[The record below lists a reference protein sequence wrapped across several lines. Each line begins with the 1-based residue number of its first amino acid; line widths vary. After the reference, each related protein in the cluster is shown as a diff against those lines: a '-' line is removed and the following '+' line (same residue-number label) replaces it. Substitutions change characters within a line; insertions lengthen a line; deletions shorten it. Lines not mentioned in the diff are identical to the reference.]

1 MRLFLM
7 ILCLWLPMNQPV
19 YADIASA
26 ARSIEWVKG
35 EFKDYE
41 KDYPGFGYSQGYK
54 SSEGWI
60 TVYSYT
66 GGFNDWK
73 EGLQDAR
80 LRQVLDAAIDEV
92 KSQSDKGE
100 YKDLATSPI
109 KERNIAGTA
118 YYQVDF
124 RYNYGGEAI
133 DSSLYLT
140 VKNGMLL
147 KYRIS
152 FYSEPS
158 FSMNEAASS
167 FIMRSQDES
176 LSPVSKLQKI

>member
-1 MRLFLM
+1 
-7 ILCLWLPMNQPV
+7 
-19 YADIASA
+19 
-26 ARSIEWVKG
+26 
-35 EFKDYE
+35 
-41 KDYPGFGYSQGYK
+41 
-54 SSEGWI
+54 
-60 TVYSYT
+60 YT
-66 GGFNDWK
+66 GGFIDWK

-140 VKNGMLL
+140 VKNGILL

-176 LSPVSKLQKI
+176 LSPASKLQKI